1 MKYVAILR
9 GINVSGKNL
18 IKMDALR
25 IIMEEFVFQS
35 VSTHIQSGNI
45 CFESNLEDT
54 LEIAS
59 IIKNGIEK
67 NFNLN
72 VPVLEFKKVEFD
84 LILNENPHI
93 KQIDFDAKYMHIT
106 FLESEIDSNL
116 IPQLVEKCS
125 ESEQLFCQGKAVY
138 LYLPTGYGITKLSNA
153 FIEKKLNNTATT
165 RNWYTCLELQK
176 LLKV

>member
-18 IKMDALR
+18 IKMDALK
-25 IIMEEFVFQS
+25 ITMEKIGFQS
-35 VSTHIQSGNI
+35 VSTYIQSGNI

-54 LEIAS
+54 LEIAFTV
-59 IIKNGIEK
+59 KNGIEK

-72 VPVLEFKKVEFD
+72 VPVLVLNMEEFD
-84 LILNENPHI
+84 KILIENPFVN
-93 KQIDFDAKYMHIT
+93 QSNFDTKFMHIT
-106 FLESEIDSNL
+106 FLESEIDSNI

-125 ESEQLFCQGKAVY
+125 ESEQLFCQGKAIY
-138 LYLPTGYGITKLSNA
+138 LYLPTGYGTTKLSNN
-153 FIEKKLNNTATT
+153 FIEKKLKNLATT
-165 RNWYTCLELQK
+165 RNWNTCLELQK

>member
-18 IKMDALR
+18 IKMDALK
-25 IIMEEFVFQS
+25 ITMEKIGFQS
-35 VSTHIQSGNI
+35 VSTYIQSGNI
-45 CFESNLEDT
+45 CFESNLKDT
-54 LEIAS
+54 IEIAS
-59 IIKNGIEK
+59 IIKNGIKE

-72 VPVLEFKKVEFD
+72 VRVLVLNKEEFD
-84 LILNENPHI
+84 KILIENPFVN
-93 KQIDFDAKYMHIT
+93 QSNFDTKFMHIT
-106 FLESEIDSNL
+106 FLESEIDSNI

-153 FIEKKLNNTATT
+153 FIEKKLKNTATT
-165 RNWYTCLELQK
+165 RSWNTCLELQK

>member
-25 IIMEEFVFQS
+25 ISMEEFGFQS
-35 VSTHIQSGNI
+35 ISTYIQSGNI
-45 CFESNLEDT
+45 CFESKLNNPV
-54 LEIAS
+54 EIAS
-59 IIKNGIEK
+59 KIKDGIEK

-72 VPVLEFKKVEFD
+72 VPVLVFKEEEFD
-84 LILNENPHI
+84 KIVDENPFM
-93 KQIDFDAKYMHIT
+93 KQSNFDTKFMHIT

-116 IPQLVEKCS
+116 IPHIKDKCS

-138 LYLPTGYGITKLSNA
+138 LYLPTGYGTTKLSNN
-153 FIEKKLNNTATT
+153 FIEKKLKNLATT
-165 RNWYTCLELQK
+165 RNWNTCLELQK
-176 LLKV
+176 ILIG

>member
-18 IKMDALR
+18 IKIDALR
-25 IIMEEFVFQS
+25 ISMEKIGFQS
-35 VSTHIQSGNI
+35 VSIFIQSGNI

-59 IIKNGIEK
+59 TIKNGIEI

-72 VPVLEFKKVEFD
+72 VPVLVLNEEEFD
-84 LILNENPHI
+84 KILMENPFV
-93 KQIDFDAKYMHIT
+93 KQLNFDTKFMHIT
-106 FLESEIDSNL
+106 FLMKEIDSNL

-125 ESEQLFCQGKAVY
+125 ESEQIFCQGKAVY
-138 LYLPTGYGITKLSNA
+138 LYLLTGYGTTKLSNN
-153 FIEKKLNNTATT
+153 FIEKKLKNLATT
-165 RNWYTCLELQK
+165 RNWNTCLALQK
-176 LLKV
+176 ILKG

>member
-25 IIMEEFVFQS
+25 ITMEKTGFQS
-35 VSTHIQSGNI
+35 VNTYIQSGNI

-54 LEIAS
+54 LEIAFT
-59 IIKNGIEK
+59 IKNGIEE

-72 VPVLEFKKVEFD
+72 VPILVLNKEEFD
-84 LILNENPHI
+84 EILNKNPFVN
-93 KQIDFDAKYMHIT
+93 QSNFDTKFMHIT
-106 FLESEIDSNL
+106 FLESKIDSNL

-138 LYLPTGYGITKLSNA
+138 LYLPTGYGTTKLSNA
-153 FIEKKLNNTATT
+153 FIEKKLKNTATT
-165 RNWYTCLELQK
+165 RNWNTCLELQK
-176 LLKV
+176 ILIG

>member
-25 IIMEEFVFQS
+25 IVMEKIGFQS
-35 VSTHIQSGNI
+35 VSTYIQSGNI

-54 LEIAS
+54 LEIAFTV
-59 IIKNGIEK
+59 KNEIER

-72 VPVLEFKKVEFD
+72 VPVLVLNMEEFD
-84 LILNENPHI
+84 KILMENPFVN
-93 KQIDFDAKYMHIT
+93 QSNFDTKFVHVT
-106 FLESEIDSNL
+106 FLESELDKNL
-116 IPQLVEKCS
+116 IPHLHDKCS

-138 LYLPTGYGITKLSNA
+138 LYLPTGYGTTKLSNN
-153 FIEKKLNNTATT
+153 FIEKKLKNLATT
-165 RNWYTCLELQK
+165 RNWNTCLELQK
-176 LLKV
+176 ILIS

>member
-1 MKYVAILR
+1 MKYIAILR

-25 IIMEEFVFQS
+25 ISMENFGFQS
-35 VSTHIQSGNI
+35 VITYIQSGNT

-54 LEIAS
+54 SEIAS
-59 IIKNGIEK
+59 TIKNGIEK

-72 VPVLEFKKVEFD
+72 VPVLVFKEEEFD
-84 LILNENPHI
+84 KILNENPFV
-93 KQIDFDAKYMHIT
+93 KQSNFDTKFMHVT

-116 IPQLVEKCS
+116 IPQLAEKCS

-138 LYLPTGYGITKLSNA
+138 LYLPTGYGTTKLSNNL
-153 FIEKKLNNTATT
+153 IEKKLKNLATT
-165 RNWYTCLELQK
+165 RNWNTCLELQK
-176 LLKV
+176 ILIG